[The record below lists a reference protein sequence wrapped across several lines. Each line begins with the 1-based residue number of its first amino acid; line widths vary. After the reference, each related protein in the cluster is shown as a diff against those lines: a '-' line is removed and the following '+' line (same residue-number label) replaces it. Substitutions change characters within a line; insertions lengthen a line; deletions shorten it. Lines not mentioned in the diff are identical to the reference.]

1 MVERRSLVA
10 DGPVVEIVR
19 VELAAALLVTVTVAG
34 LNEQTG
40 AGVTVGEIV
49 LQEKVTLPE

>member
-1 MVERRSLVA
+1 MFERRSIIA
-10 DGPVVEIVR
+10 AGPVVEIVR
-19 VELAAALLVTVTVAG
+19 VELAAALLVTVVLAG

-49 LQEKVTLPE
+49 LQEKVIVPE

>member
-1 MVERRSLVA
+1 MVERCSLIA
-10 DGPVVEIVR
+10 AGPVVEIVR

-34 LNEQTG
+34 LNAQTG

-49 LQEKVTLPE
+49 LQEKVMVPE

>member
-1 MVERRSLVA
+1 MFERRSIVA
-10 DGPVVEIVR
+10 AGPVVEIVR
-19 VELAAALLVTVTVAG
+19 VELAAVLLVTVTLAG

-49 LQEKVTLPE
+49 LQENVTVPE

>member
-1 MVERRSLVA
+1 MFERRSIA
-10 DGPVVEIVR
+10 AAGPVVEIVR
-19 VELAAALLVTVTVAG
+19 VELAAVLLVTVMLAG

-49 LQEKVTLPE
+49 LQENVTVPE